1 MGGDPARLPRREDGG
16 PIQLKTRAT
25 PAAYG
30 GGAGAAPCAP
40 PPPGGART
48 GSAAMT
54 MVDPVSLANEPLLAA
69 IAWSYLAI
77 NSTRIVTYV
86 PQIVAGR
93 LALHRR
99 RASDLAA
106 DLGLLGGFALQRPGL
121 RHAGAARRV
130 LRRDHDDQPAGLL
143 QRHRHRGRAP
153 LAPAPPPA
161 SCADGPGR
169 VQHAA
174 PSARLDGHGTPAR
187 DGPRGRSGSGAV
199 AAGAL
204 GARPRQGHDRAA
216 DGPAV
221 DGRPAPARCA
231 PTRPWACPTP
241 ARGAALGPDPAPA
254 LSG

>member
-1 MGGDPARLPRREDGG
+1 MR
-16 PIQLKTRAT
+16 
-25 PAAYG
+25 
-30 GGAGAAPCAP
+30 P

-169 VQHAA
+169 AQHAA

-187 DGPRGRSGSGAV
+187 DGPRGRAGSPPPP
-199 AAGAL
+199 
-204 GARPRQGHDRAA
+204 RPRPRRRW
-216 DGPAV
+216 PRCR
-221 DGRPAPARCA
+221 RPPCSRRMRCA